1 MIRTALGLA
10 LTTVLAL
17 AACENQG
24 GPAEGNGAVSTEA
37 GEAAGNETIAN
48 GLGEGSRFAAAAKAA
63 GLDSTL
69 AGPGPYTVLAPSDE
83 AFGKLPAG
91 QLDDWMKPESRA
103 GLTRV
108 LTYHIMPGT
117 VLAEDIGKAI
127 EAGDGKALLATMGGG
142 TLTATRED
150 GRIVLADSS
159 GNRATVTEADRN
171 YSNGVVHAIDTVL
184 MPAAD
189 EEAAPPQG

>member
-1 MIRTALGLA
+1 MSRTALGLA
-10 LTTVLAL
+10 LTTALAL
-17 AACENQG
+17 AACDNQG
-24 GPAEGNGAVSTEA
+24 GAPEGNGAASAEA
-37 GEAAGNETIAN
+37 GEAAGNQTIAA

-83 AFGKLPAG
+83 AFAKLPAG
-91 QLDDWMKPESRA
+91 QLDTWMKPESRG
-103 GLTRV
+103 GLTSV

-159 GNRATVTEADRN
+159 GNRATVTEADRSF
-171 YSNGVVHAIDTVL
+171 SNGVVHGIDTVL
-184 MPAAD
+184 MPADD